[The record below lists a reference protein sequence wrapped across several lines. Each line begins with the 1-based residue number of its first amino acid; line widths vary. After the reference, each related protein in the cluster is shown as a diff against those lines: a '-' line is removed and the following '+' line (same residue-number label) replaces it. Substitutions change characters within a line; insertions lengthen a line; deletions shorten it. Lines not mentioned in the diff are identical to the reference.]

1 MTHVRSLASRTFAVA
16 LFASLAGTSAL
27 AAAAGPLTIAWEAE
41 PRAFDPRYAVDA
53 NSQYLENLVHCSL
66 VDFDKDGRGVPDL
79 AKSWTWKSP
88 TSLEVTLNT
97 AAKFSDGT
105 PVTAEDVKA
114 TYLFFKDEKV
124 ANPSPRKG
132 AFTNL
137 KAVTAGAPD
146 KVTFDLETP
155 DSTFTLNLVIG
166 VLPAK
171 IAAKEMLTDKDR
183 APGCGPFVFKTI
195 DVTGIELSPNPN
207 YSLGPKPVTTGVT
220 IKIVKDENTR
230 YAKLTAG
237 EVDIAQNNINR
248 DKLAEIA
255 KASPTLNVVKRP
267 GLNTTYLGFN
277 MKDKVA
283 GDVKVRQAIAHAIDK
298 AKIIKF
304 VLGGMAVPAD
314 TLLPPGDPFHAKD
327 LNGPAYDVAA
337 AKKLLDEAGFKDPDG
352 DGKKP
357 RFQISYKTTTDLTR
371 VAVAK
376 AIASDLKK
384 VGIEVQVESLEWG
397 RFKTDVEQGKV
408 QMWSLSWIGFKDP
421 DIYRF
426 AFATESFPPNGGNRG
441 WYSNAALDKILTAA
455 RAETDPAKR
464 TTAYGEAQKIIGKDL
479 PYVFL
484 WHEEVFAV
492 VSKKVEGFELY
503 ADGRYGSLATAYKK

>member
-1 MTHVRSLASRTFAVA
+1 
-16 LFASLAGTSAL
+16 
-27 AAAAGPLTIAWEAE
+27 
-41 PRAFDPRYAVDA
+41 
-53 NSQYLENLVHCSL
+53 
-66 VDFDKDGRGVPDL
+66 
-79 AKSWTWKSP
+79 
-88 TSLEVTLNT
+88 
-97 AAKFSDGT
+97 
-105 PVTAEDVKA
+105 
-114 TYLFFKDEKV
+114 
-124 ANPSPRKG
+124 
-132 AFTNL
+132 
-137 KAVTAGAPD
+137 
-146 KVTFDLETP
+146 
-155 DSTFTLNLVIG
+155 
-166 VLPAK
+166 
-171 IAAKEMLTDKDR
+171 
-183 APGCGPFVFKTI
+183 
-195 DVTGIELSPNPN
+195 VTGIELVPNPN

-248 DKLAEIA
+248 DKLAEIS
-255 KASPTLNVVKRP
+255 KASPSLRVVTRP

-277 MKDKVA
+277 MKDKLA
-283 GDVKVRQAIAHAIDK
+283 GDAKVRRAIGQAIDK
-298 AKIIKF
+298 AKIIKY

-314 TLLPPGDPFHAKD
+314 TLLPPNDPFHSKTLAAP
-327 LNGPAYDVAA
+327 GYDPEA

-352 DGKKP
+352 NGKKP
-357 RFQISYKTTTDLTR
+357 RFTISYKTTTDLTR

-384 VGIEVQVESLEWG
+384 VGIDVTVESLEWG

-441 WYSNAALDKILTAA
+441 WYSNAELDKLLTAA
-455 RAETDPAKR
+455 RAETDQAKR
-464 TTAYGEAQKIIGKDL
+464 TTTYDEAQKIIGKDL

-503 ADGRYGSLATAYKK
+503 ADGRYGSLATAFKK